1 MNPRTFTSSRR
12 AKKASSRKKKTS
24 QDSRVLVYK
33 PIPTAMKVRVK
44 TRTYETAT
52 NSASPLF
59 SIGGLVEFLGYP
71 GSYSDSLYGLYK
83 YARIR
88 ASKITLRL
96 VNAGTEPLILAVA
109 PMPYDFA
116 TSTPTVAELL
126 DHPKVAR
133 RAVGPNSGDSNGVV
147 SLSTTVAAVL
157 GKEFV
162 SSRYEMTQAQSVST
176 TPIEASE
183 PAWIILV
190 SAFNGLTQ
198 VSYRLE
204 IEKEYDV
211 EYYSLDSS

>member
-1 MNPRTFTSSRR
+1 
-12 AKKASSRKKKTS
+12 
-24 QDSRVLVYK
+24 
-33 PIPTAMKVRVK
+33 MKVRVK

-52 NSASPLF
+52 NSSSPLF

-71 GSYSDSLYGLYK
+71 GSYSDSLFGLYK

-96 VNAGTEPLILAVA
+96 VNAGTEPIILAVA

-126 DHPKVAR
+126 DHPKVVR
-133 RAVGPNSGDSNGVV
+133 TAVGPNSGASNGVV
-147 SLSTTVAAVL
+147 SAATTVAAVL

-162 SSRYEMTQAQSVST
+162 SSRYEITQAQAAST

>member
-1 MNPRTFTSSRR
+1 MDKFSKPRRLKKNAR
-12 AKKASSRKKKTS
+12 AQKKT
-24 QDSRVLVYK
+24 RNGGLLIYK
-33 PIPTAMKVRVK
+33 QIPTAMRVRVK

-96 VNAGTEPLILAVA
+96 VNAGTEPIILAVA

-126 DHPKVAR
+126 DHPRVAR
-133 RAVGPNSGDSNGVV
+133 TAVGPNSGTSNGVV
-147 SLSTTVAAVL
+147 SNAVTVASVL

-162 SSRYEMTQAQSVST
+162 SSRYEITQAQSVSA
-176 TPIEASE
+176 TPIVTGKQIGRASCRE
-183 PAWIILV
+183 RV
-190 SAFNGLTQ
+190 
-198 VSYRLE
+198 
-204 IEKEYDV
+204 
-211 EYYSLDSS
+211 

>member
-1 MNPRTFTSSRR
+1 MEKFSGLKKSRKN
-12 AKKASSRKKKTS
+12 AITKKKKAST
-24 QDSRVLVYK
+24 QVLVYK

-52 NSASPLF
+52 NASSPLF
-59 SIGGLVEFLGYP
+59 SIGSLVEFLGYP
-71 GSYSDSLYGLYK
+71 GSYSDSLFGLYK

-88 ASKITLRL
+88 ASKIALRL
-96 VNAGTEPLILAVA
+96 VNAGTEPIMLAVA

-133 RAVGPNSGDSNGVV
+133 TAIGPNSGASNGVV
-147 SLSTTVAAVL
+147 TASTTVAAVL

-162 SSRYEMTQAQSVST
+162 SSRYEITQAQAAST

-198 VSYRLE
+198 ISYRLE

>member
-1 MNPRTFTSSRR
+1 MLTYR
-12 AKKASSRKKKTS
+12 
-24 QDSRVLVYK
+24 
-33 PIPTAMKVRVK
+33 PIPTAMRVRIK

-52 NSASPLF
+52 NASSPLY

-71 GSYSDSLYGLYK
+71 GSYADSLYGLYK

-96 VNAGTEPLILAVA
+96 VNAGTEPIVLAVA

-116 TSTPTVAELL
+116 TSTPTLAEIL
-126 DHPKVAR
+126 DHPKVVR
-133 RAVGPNSGDSNGVV
+133 TTVGPNTGVSNGTVV
-147 SLSTTVAAVL
+147 NAVTVASVL

-162 SSRYEMTQAQSVST
+162 SSRYEITQAQAAST

-183 PAWIILV
+183 PAWIMLV
-190 SAFNGLTQ
+190 SAFNGSTQ

-211 EYYSLDSS
+211 EWYSLDSS

>member
-1 MNPRTFTSSRR
+1 M
-12 AKKASSRKKKTS
+12 
-24 QDSRVLVYK
+24 YK

-44 TRTYETAT
+44 TRTYETGT

-71 GSYSDSLYGLYK
+71 GSYSDSLFGLYK

-116 TSTPTVAELL
+116 TSTPTVAEIL
-126 DHPKVAR
+126 DHPKVVR
-133 RAVGPNSGDSNGVV
+133 TAVGPNTGISNGTV
-147 SLSTTVAAVL
+147 TNFATVASVL

-162 SSRYEMTQAQSVST
+162 SSRYEMTQAQASST

-183 PAWIILV
+183 PAWIVLV

-211 EYYSLDSS
+211 EWYSLDSS

>member
-1 MNPRTFTSSRR
+1 MNTNKFAKTRR
-12 AKKASSRKKKTS
+12 GKGNRSAKKRN
-24 QDSRVLVYK
+24 QNRGVLTYR

-44 TRTYETAT
+44 TRTYETAL
-52 NSASPLF
+52 NSSSPLF

-71 GSYSDSLYGLYK
+71 GSYSDSLFGLYK

-96 VNAGTEPLILAVA
+96 VNAGSEPIILAVA

-126 DHPKVAR
+126 DHPKVVRTAI
-133 RAVGPNSGDSNGVV
+133 GPNSGASNGVV
-147 SLSTTVAAVL
+147 SQAVTVASVL

-162 SSRYEMTQAQSVST
+162 SSRYEMTQAQATST

-198 VSYRLE
+198 ISYRLE

-211 EYYSLDSS
+211 EWYSLDSS

>member
-1 MNPRTFTSSRR
+1 MNGSKNHSELKS
-12 AKKASSRKKKTS
+12 AVKKKKATNT
-24 QDSRVLVYK
+24 QVLVYK
-33 PIPTAMKVRVK
+33 PIPTAMRVRVR

-52 NSASPLF
+52 NASSPLF

-71 GSYSDSLYGLYK
+71 GAYSDSLYGLYK

-96 VNAGTEPLILAVA
+96 VNAGTEPIILAVA

-126 DHPKVAR
+126 DHPKAVR
-133 RAVGPNSGDSNGVV
+133 TTVGPSSGASNGMISSAV
-147 SLSTTVAAVL
+147 TTASVL

-162 SSRYEMTQAQSVST
+162 SSRYEMTQAQAVST

-183 PAWIILV
+183 PCWIILV

-211 EYYSLDSS
+211 VYYSLDSS

>member
-1 MNPRTFTSSRR
+1 M
-12 AKKASSRKKKTS
+12 RKKNR
-24 QDSRVLVYK
+24 QAQVLVYK
-33 PIPTAMKVRVK
+33 PIPTAMRVRVK
-44 TRTYETAT
+44 TRTYETAA
-52 NSASPLF
+52 NASSPLF

-71 GSYSDSLYGLYK
+71 GSYADSLYGLYK

-96 VNAGTEPLILAVA
+96 VNAGTEPIILAVA

-116 TSTPTVAELL
+116 SSTPTVAEIL

-133 RAVGPNSGDSNGVV
+133 TAIGPNSGASNGVV
-147 SLSTTVAAVL
+147 TCATTVAAVL

-162 SSRYEMTQAQSVST
+162 SSRYEITQAQSVNT

-183 PAWIILV
+183 PAWIIMV

-198 VSYRLE
+198 ISYRLE

-211 EYYSLDSS
+211 EWYSLDSS

>member
-1 MNPRTFTSSRR
+1 MEKSNRFSKQKQQR
-12 AKKASSRKKKTS
+12 KKASKKRGQS
-24 QDSRVLVYK
+24 GQVLTYR
-33 PIPTAMKVRVK
+33 PIPTAMKVRIK

-52 NSASPLF
+52 NATSPLF

-71 GSYSDSLYGLYK
+71 GSYSDSLFGLYK

-96 VNAGTEPLILAVA
+96 VNAGTEPIILAVA

-116 TSTPTVAELL
+116 TSTPTVAEIL
-126 DHPKVAR
+126 DHPKVVR
-133 RAVGPNSGDSNGVV
+133 TTVGPNTGVSNGKIVNAV
-147 SLSTTVAAVL
+147 TVASVL

-162 SSRYEMTQAQSVST
+162 SSRYEITQAQAAST

-183 PAWIILV
+183 PAWIMLV

-211 EYYSLDSS
+211 EWYSLDSS

>member
-1 MNPRTFTSSRR
+1 MKVSKSRR
-12 AKKASSRKKKTS
+12 NKKRETKKAKPNRSS
-24 QDSRVLVYK
+24 VLIYR
-33 PIPTAMKVRVK
+33 PIPTAMRVRIK

-52 NSASPLF
+52 NAASPLF

-96 VNAGTEPLILAVA
+96 VNAGTEPVILAVA

-126 DHPKVAR
+126 DHPAVAR
-133 RAVGPNSGDSNGVV
+133 TTVGPNSGSSNGVISKAV
-147 SLSTTVAAVL
+147 TAASVL

-162 SSRYEMTQAQSVST
+162 SSRYEITQAQSVST

-183 PAWIILV
+183 PAWIMLV

-204 IEKEYDV
+204 VEKEYDV
-211 EYYSLDSS
+211 EFYSLDSS